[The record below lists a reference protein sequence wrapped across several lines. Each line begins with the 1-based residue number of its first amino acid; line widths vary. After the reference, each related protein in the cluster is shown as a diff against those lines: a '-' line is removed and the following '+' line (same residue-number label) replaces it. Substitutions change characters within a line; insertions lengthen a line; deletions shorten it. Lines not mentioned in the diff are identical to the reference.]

1 MGMFRKWTKLLDKVP
16 ESDREAWVRAS
27 LKDKRL
33 LFVFGK
39 YFFPDVIRGE
49 VPYCHVDLIREL
61 SRRKNSAIIFP
72 RGFAKSTWEKIDTL
86 HDIVYGLEPVIIYI
100 SDTLE
105 NAGFHFESIKNHLE
119 TNNALRQVYGNL
131 VPDPTQPSAKWT
143 NKHFQTTNGVNVV
156 ARGAGKGRGVNIKD
170 DRPTKII
177 VDDAETDEQVH
188 STARRKKY
196 HNWLYNVIFPSLD
209 KKRGFIKVI
218 GTVIHPECEV
228 LKFYKGHGGI
238 FRRAIEE
245 GQSIWPKYWDLESLY
260 RLRDGYTD
268 DDGVQIA
275 GIGTRAFSQEYMNEP
290 INDDTS
296 IFKQDW
302 LDRNTYGEEEGEE
315 HLPPRVELE
324 VRMAVDPQAGESDMA
339 DFLGIC
345 VVGRSKVTG
354 KRYVLHA
361 EKFKGSI
368 DKQVEKVDA
377 IYTKWNP
384 VLLGVEKVMNQ
395 TALFQL
401 LRAKGKYRLRA
412 LSPAGQD
419 KVERAKLIE
428 PLVELGFIKFSPY
441 HIDLYNELIQF
452 PNGEH
457 DDLVD
462 AFVYANSMFA
472 GTGVKSK
479 GQKLQP
485 PRKKVPAMVTQGLQ
499 SKKF

>member
-1 MGMFRKWTKLLDKVP
+1 MYRKWTKLLARVP
-16 ESDREAWVRAS
+16 DDEREKWVRKS
-27 LKDKRL
+27 LRDKRL
-33 LFVFGK
+33 LYIFGK
-39 YFFPDVIRGE
+39 YFFPDVIKGE
-49 VPYCHVDLIREL
+49 IPTCHVDLIAEL
-61 SRRKNSAIIFP
+61 SRRKTSAIIFP

-86 HDIVYGLEPVIIYI
+86 HDIVYGIEPVIIYI

-119 TNNALRQVYGNL
+119 NNAALRQVYGNL
-131 VPDPTQPSAKWT
+131 VPDATQTGAKWT
-143 NKHFQTTNGVNVV
+143 NKHFETTNGVNVV

-209 KKRGFIKVI
+209 KEKGFIKVI

-238 FRRAIEE
+238 FRRAIEGGE
-245 GQSIWPKYWDLESLY
+245 SIWPSYWDLGSLE

-268 DDGVQIA
+268 EYGVFVE

-290 INDDTS
+290 INDETS

-315 HLPPRVELE
+315 HLPPRAELDI
-324 VRMAVDPQAGESDMA
+324 RMAVDPQAGESEMA

-345 VVGRSKVTG
+345 VMGRSKVTG

-384 VLLGVEKVMNQ
+384 LLLGVEKVMNQ

-412 LSPAGQD
+412 LSPAGKD
-419 KVERAKLIE
+419 KVERAKFVE
-428 PLVELGFIKFSPY
+428 PLVEQGVIKFSPY

-452 PNGEH
+452 PGGAH

-462 AFVYANSMFA
+462 AFVYCNSMF
-472 GTGVKSK
+472 GNTGVKSK
-479 GQKLQP
+479 AEKAVP
-485 PRKKVPAMVTQGLQ
+485 KRPAAPAMLTRGWQ